1 MTNSRVR
8 FLALSLSI
16 ILTTAGCGVTQT
28 SNRTP
33 TAASSRDNDPQGLL
47 RKSQRSAP
55 DEAARMRLDAAEAF
69 RASGDTQQAAA
80 ALQGIDPVRLDASNQ
95 FAYYNTRALIAI
107 DAHNYPEARQ
117 ALSLAVPTDAA
128 ARNALALT
136 VADLAEAELRFED
149 AAISLMGYTYSP
161 RAGDDPQFTVIVER
175 TWSDVNRTPSDR
187 ISALASQTQNANAAA
202 WWQLAD
208 ALQRSFDLD
217 AERTAINDWRRRHR
231 DHPASRWPPSALTA
245 IESGVTTPTQIA
257 LLLPLSGPL
266 ANAGQAVRDGF
277 MAAFYHAASTA
288 RVHVYDTNGASI
300 GSLYEQAGADGAQ
313 LVIGPLEK
321 QSVVDINLL
330 PYRRVPVLALNY
342 LPQGLAAGPGLFQ
355 FGLAIEDEA
364 HAIARRVYDDGFP
377 RVAIVQSDLDWSS
390 RAAESFRSQFVRLG
404 GTVVTV
410 GTIQDARA
418 VTEVVGNAL
427 LVGASTE
434 RMEALSKTLG
444 SKPEFTSRRRS
455 DLDALV
461 ALTDPAQA
469 RALNSAMAFHFAADV
484 PIYATSQAATN
495 TSSNDLG
502 DLNGF
507 RITELPWQVYPSA
520 IRTEVESAFTN
531 SRTSL
536 SPLYALG
543 VDAFRLSDRAD
554 LLIPNSPGRL
564 LGETGQLQ
572 VSGAGVVARE
582 PAWALV
588 QRGALV
594 AMPTVAP

>member
-1 MTNSRVR
+1 M
-8 FLALSLSI
+8 A
-16 ILTTAGCGVTQT
+16 
-28 SNRTP
+28 
-33 TAASSRDNDPQGLL
+33 
-47 RKSQRSAP
+47 K
-55 DEAARMRLDAAEAF
+55 
-69 RASGDTQQAAA
+69 
-80 ALQGIDPVRLDASNQ
+80 
-95 FAYYNTRALIAI
+95 
-107 DAHNYPEARQ
+107 
-117 ALSLAVPTDAA
+117 
-128 ARNALALT
+128 
-136 VADLAEAELRFED
+136 
-149 AAISLMGYTYSP
+149 
-161 RAGDDPQFTVIVER
+161 
-175 TWSDVNRTPSDR
+175 
-187 ISALASQTQNANAAA
+187 QTQNASAAA

-217 AERTAINDWRRRHR
+217 AERTAINDWRRNHR
-231 DHPASRWPPSALTA
+231 DHPASRWPPSTLTA
-245 IESGVTTPTQIA
+245 IESGVSTPTQIA

-266 ANAGQAVRDGF
+266 ANAGQAIRDGF

-288 RVHVYDTNGASI
+288 RIRVYDTNGTSI
-300 GSLYEQAGADGAQ
+300 GGLYEQAGTEGAQ
-313 LVIGPLEK
+313 LVIGPLDK

-342 LPQGLAAGPGLFQ
+342 LPQGVAAGAGLFQ

-364 HAIARRVYDDGFP
+364 HAIARRVYEDGFP
-377 RVAIVQSDLDWSS
+377 RVAIVQSDLDWSG

-418 VTEVVGNAL
+418 VTEVVGNTL

-444 SKPEFTSRRRS
+444 SKPEFTARRRS

-484 PIYATSQAATN
+484 PIYATSQATINA
-495 TSSNDLG
+495 SSNDLG
-502 DLNGF
+502 ELNGF
-507 RITELPWQVYPSA
+507 RITELPWQVYPSP
-520 IRTEVESAFTN
+520 IRTEVESAFAN

>member
-1 MTNSRVR
+1 
-8 FLALSLSI
+8 
-16 ILTTAGCGVTQT
+16 
-28 SNRTP
+28 
-33 TAASSRDNDPQGLL
+33 
-47 RKSQRSAP
+47 
-55 DEAARMRLDAAEAF
+55 MRINAAEAF
-69 RASGDTQQAAA
+69 RASGDTQQATV
-80 ALQGIDPVRLDASNQ
+80 ALEGIDPARLDASTE

-107 DAHNYPEARQ
+107 DARNYPEARQ
-117 ALSLAVPTDAA
+117 ALALAVPTDAA
-128 ARNALALT
+128 ARNTLALT

-149 AAISLMGYTYSP
+149 AAISLMTYTYSP

-187 ISALASQTQNANAAA
+187 ISALAGQTQNANAAA

-217 AERTAINDWRRRHR
+217 AERIAINDWRRGHR

-245 IESGVTTPTQIA
+245 IESGVTAPTQIA

-277 MAAFYHAASTA
+277 MAAFYHGASTA

-300 GSLYEQAGADGAQ
+300 GGLYEQAGVDGAQ
-313 LVIGPLEK
+313 LVIGPLDK

-342 LPQGLAAGPGLFQ
+342 LPQGVAAGPGLFQ

-377 RVAIVQSDLDWSS
+377 RVAIVQSDLDWSG

-418 VTEVVGNAL
+418 VTEVVGNVL

-444 SKPEFTSRRRS
+444 SKPEFTARRRS

-484 PIYATSQAATN
+484 PIYATSQATTN
-495 TSSNDLG
+495 ASSNDLG

-520 IRTEVESAFTN
+520 IRTEVESAFAN
-531 SRTSL
+531 SRSSL

-588 QRGALV
+588 QRGALA

>member
-1 MTNSRVR
+1 MRLNAAESFRTSGDIQQARAT
-8 FLALSLSI
+8 LQSI
-16 ILTTAGCGVTQT
+16 D
-28 SNRTP
+28 P
-33 TAASSRDNDPQGLL
+33 T
-47 RKSQRSAP
+47 
-55 DEAARMRLDAAEAF
+55 RLDA
-69 RASGDTQQAAA
+69 
-80 ALQGIDPVRLDASNQ
+80 LNQ
-95 FAYYNTRALIAI
+95 FTYYNMSALLAI
-107 DAHNYPEARQ
+107 DAHDYAAARQ
-117 ALSLAVPTDAA
+117 ALKLAIPTDAA
-128 ARNALALT
+128 SRNALALT
-136 VADLAEAELRFED
+136 VADLAEAEQRFEE
-149 AAISLMGYTYSP
+149 AAVSLMGYTFSA
-161 RAGDDPQFTVIVER
+161 RDGDDKQFTVIVER
-175 TWSDVNRTPSDR
+175 TWSNVNRTPADR
-187 ISALASQTQNANAAA
+187 ISALALQRQNTSAAA

-217 AERTAINDWRRRHR
+217 AERIAISDWRRTHR
-231 DHPASRWPPSALTA
+231 DHPASRWPPTALTA
-245 IESGVTTPTQIA
+245 IESGVSAPTQIA

-266 ANAGQAVRDGF
+266 ANAGQAIRDGF
-277 MAAFYHAASTA
+277 IAAFYHAASLA
-288 RVHVYDTNGASI
+288 KIRVYDTNGASI
-300 GSLYEQAGADGAQ
+300 GAVYEQAGADGAQ
-313 LVIGPLEK
+313 LVIGPLDK

-342 LPQGLAAGPGLFQ
+342 LPQGVAPGAGLFQ

-364 HAIARRVYDDGFP
+364 HAIARRVFEDGFP
-377 RVAIVQSDLDWSS
+377 RVAIVQSDLDWSA
-390 RAAESFRSQFVRLG
+390 RASESFRTQFVRLG

-444 SKPEFTSRRRS
+444 SKPEFTARRRS
-455 DLDALV
+455 DLDALI

-484 PIYATSQAATN
+484 PIYATSQATTN
-495 TSSNDLG
+495 ASSNDLG

-507 RITELPWQVYPSA
+507 RITELPWRVYPSP
-520 IRTEVESAFTN
+520 IRIEVESAFAN

-572 VSGAGVVARE
+572 VSGTGVVTRE

-588 QRGALV
+588 QHGALV
-594 AMPTVAP
+594 AMPIVAQ

>member
-1 MTNSRVR
+1 MS
-8 FLALSLSI
+8 ALL
-16 ILTTAGCGVTQT
+16 
-28 SNRTP
+28 
-33 TAASSRDNDPQGLL
+33 
-47 RKSQRSAP
+47 
-55 DEAARMRLDAAEAF
+55 
-69 RASGDTQQAAA
+69 
-80 ALQGIDPVRLDASNQ
+80 
-95 FAYYNTRALIAI
+95 AI
-107 DAHNYPEARQ
+107 DAHDYAAARQ
-117 ALSLAVPTDAA
+117 ALKLAIPTDAA
-128 ARNALALT
+128 SRNALLLT
-136 VADLAEAELRFED
+136 VADLAEAEQRFED
-149 AAISLMGYTYSP
+149 AAASLMGYTFSP
-161 RAGDDPQFTVIVER
+161 RDGDDRQFTIIVER
-175 TWSDVNRTPSDR
+175 TWSNVNRTHGDR
-187 ISALASQTQNANAAA
+187 ISALAVQRQNTTAAA

-217 AERTAINDWRRRHR
+217 AERVAISDWRRTHQ
-231 DHPASRWPPSALTA
+231 DHPASRWPPSTLTA
-245 IESGVTTPTQIA
+245 IESGVAAPTQIA

-266 ANAGQAVRDGF
+266 ANAGQAIRDGF
-277 MAAFYHAASTA
+277 IAAFYHAASLA
-288 RVHVYDTNGASI
+288 RVRVYDTNGASI
-300 GSLYEQAGADGAQ
+300 GAVYEQASTDGAQ
-313 LVIGPLEK
+313 LVVGPLDK

-342 LPQGLAAGPGLFQ
+342 LPQGVAAGAGLFQ

-364 HAIARRVYDDGFP
+364 HAIARRVFEDGFP
-377 RVAIVQSDLDWSS
+377 RVAIVQSDLDWSA
-390 RAAESFRSQFVRLG
+390 RAAESFRNQFVKLG
-404 GTVVTV
+404 GNVVTV

-444 SKPEFTSRRRS
+444 SKPEFTARRRS
-455 DLDALV
+455 DLDALI

-484 PIYATSQAATN
+484 PIYATSQATAN
-495 TSSNDLG
+495 ASSNDLG

-507 RITELPWQVYPSA
+507 RITELPWQVYPSP
-520 IRTEVESAFTN
+520 IRTDVESAFAN

-588 QRGALV
+588 QHGALV
-594 AMPTVAP
+594 AMPIVAQ